1 MREHHAEATWKKGLK
16 DGTGNVKTGNG
27 TIESNYSYGTRFGNE
42 TNGTTP
48 EELIGAAHSGCFSM
62 FLSALLGK
70 ESYTPDYIHTKAK
83 VTLGEK
89 DGAPLIERIDLTVEA
104 KVPKLTNDDLQ
115 KLAQEAK
122 QKCPVSKALAAIPE
136 ITMQATLI
144 E

>member
-1 MREHHAEATWKKGLK
+1 MREHNAEATWKKGLK
-16 DGTGNVKTGNG
+16 DGEGNIKTGNG
-27 TIESNYSYGTRFGNE
+27 TIESAYSYGTRFGHE

-48 EELIGAAHSGCFSM
+48 EELIGAAHAGCYSM

-83 VTLGEK
+83 VILGEK
-89 DGAPLIERIDLTVEA
+89 DGAPLVERIDLTVEA
-104 KVPKLTNDDLQ
+104 KVPKLSNEDLQ

-122 QKCPVSKALAAIPE
+122 EKCPISKALSAVPE
-136 ITMQATLI
+136 IGLKATLI